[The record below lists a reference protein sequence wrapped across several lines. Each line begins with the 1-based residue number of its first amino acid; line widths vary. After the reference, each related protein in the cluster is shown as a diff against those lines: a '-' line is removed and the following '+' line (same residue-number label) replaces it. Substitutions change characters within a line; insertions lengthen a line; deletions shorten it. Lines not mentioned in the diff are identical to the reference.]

1 MQAAPFNYKHMENNL
16 TCRLLTATGAF
27 LATLSSLPALAQ
39 SSVTIYGVADAA
51 VEFARA
57 GNGSVTRLVSGAG
70 LGSRLGFRGQED
82 LGGGLSAVF
91 RIEQGLTLDEGVLGQ
106 GGRAWGREA
115 SVGLSSSSA
124 GTVQLGRLP
133 TPYYLVLSN
142 VDAFVWMG
150 GGGLLAITRSGT
162 ATRQLQANG
171 VNARHDNSVGYTSP
185 NLGGLQLRA
194 LVSAGEGSATIG
206 RGYSASVRYAGGPVD
221 AVLGWVKQEGAGN
234 SNGSASAL
242 VVGGSYNFGAAKAFV
257 GYTDEKNTC
266 TTCTGALAR
275 VAGVTPTGAS
285 EFKLINLGVRVP
297 FGNAVGIAQVAR
309 VNDDTEYAVSPGNR
323 DATWFALGAEYNLS
337 KRTVGYASVAS
348 IGNRNGSQYALGS
361 GSVQQPAAFVAPGN
375 PRATSVTI
383 GMRHSF

>member
-1 MQAAPFNYKHMENNL
+1 M
-16 TCRLLTATGAF
+16 
-27 LATLSSLPALAQ
+27 
-39 SSVTIYGVADAA
+39 
-51 VEFARA
+51 ARKIWA
-57 GNGSVTRLVSGAG
+57 
-70 LGSRLGFRGQED
+70 
-82 LGGGLSAVF
+82 GGLSAIF
-91 RIEQGLTLDEGVLGQ
+91 RLEQGLSLDDGQLGQ

-115 SVGLSSSSA
+115 SVGLSSA
-124 GTVQLGRLP
+124 GFGTVQLGRLP
-133 TPYYLVLSN
+133 TPYSLVLSN

-185 NLGGLQLRA
+185 SLGGLQLRA
-194 LVSAGEGSATIG
+194 LVSAGEGSTTIG
-206 RGYSASVRYAGGPVD
+206 RGYSASARYAAGPID

-234 SNGSASAL
+234 ANGSASAL
-242 VVGGSYNFGAAKAFV
+242 VVGGSYDFGAAKVFA
-257 GYTDEKNTC
+257 GYTDDKNTC

-275 VAGVTPTGAS
+275 VAGVAPTGAS
-285 EFKLINLGVRVP
+285 EFKLVNLGVRVP
-297 FGNAVGIAQVAR
+297 IGSAVGIAQVVR
-309 VNDDTEYAVSPGNR
+309 VNDDTEYATNPGNR
-323 DATWFALGAEYNLS
+323 DATWFALGAEYNFS

-361 GSVQQPAAFVAPGN
+361 GSVQQPAAFVASGN